1 MEQAAVQTVK
11 SSPTFTI
18 DHYLKSCV
26 ISWVDHEMLRF
37 NFTQYQ
43 ISDAIARKLIVPI
56 APGVT
61 FTDDDG
67 EQVIT
72 DAHTVVYKIAFSH
85 HR

>member
-1 MEQAAVQTVK
+1 MEQTS
-11 SSPTFTI
+11 SSPAFTI
-18 DHYLKSCV
+18 DHYLLNCV

-43 ISDAIARKLIVPI
+43 ISDAIARKRIIPI

-61 FTDDDG
+61 FTDVDG

-72 DAHTVVYKIAFSH
+72 DAHTVVYKIAVSNL
-85 HR
+85 R